1 MSTQPGQQPKEEKPP
16 IGFYALMTTVGV
28 CLGAVI
34 IYLIASY
41 FAK

>member
-1 MSTQPGQQPKEEKPP
+1 MTNQPSNQPKKDQPP
-16 IGFYALMTTVGV
+16 TGFYMLMGTVGV
-28 CLGAVI
+28 CLAAVI

>member
-1 MSTQPGQQPKEEKPP
+1 MSSQPGNQPKQEQPP
-16 IGFYALMTTVGV
+16 IGFYLLMGTVGIY
-28 CLGAVI
+28 LAAVI